1 MSNEVMKAKQN
12 RNGTLCGR
20 GRERKRETIVRKNV
34 TAREREN
41 TCVTGRE
48 RAKSDCSQRYRGKVY
63 VCVSLLSLVRCNSDD
78 GRCDRN

>member
-12 RNGTLCGR
+12 RNGTLQVEGE
-20 GRERKRETIVRKNV
+20 REETIVRKNV